1 MAMGVW
7 KPAVGTETAAIR
19 LANLW
24 KTVCMA
30 AFTTVLEY
38 ESNDFQKGADPTSI
52 IAAGNVLRAPL
63 EIDSRG
69 GFIGQDEFEAGI
81 QLLCSS
87 TSEIKVG
94 FEKAAAAKGIDLA
107 STITVA
113 VFKLR
118 IMLAHVRMK
127 RRVWLKQDESVRT
140 LADPTLMGLY
150 NTIQASA
157 DNPGKPT
164 KPNPF
169 TNFRRTGESDDEEE
183 LDDAVVKT
191 VSTYFDPCKRKV
203 VTLQS
208 DGAMVAASQY
218 TKQEDGFVRAE
229 WLDVSGNVY
238 HVFNTEVPNSCL
250 QNGELFESHPTST
263 VEPDLE
269 LGALTDA
276 PVMRKPAS
284 RRVSTK
290 KTAEEDNAEPENK
303 PKEEEAEPEDT
314 PKAEPNAAPK
324 VTPKAAPKK
333 KAKAMKKKKKYK
345 KQATPKAEEAE
356 PKAAPK
362 AAPKKKAKVT
372 PKAAPKAEEA
382 EPEDTPKAEPKAAP
396 KSTQASAMKK
406 KNKKQQTGAAVKK
419 VRLTLP

>member
-1 MAMGVW
+1 MAMGSW
-7 KPAVGTETAAIR
+7 RPGVGTGSAAIR

-30 AFTTVLEY
+30 AFTSVLEY

-69 GFIGQDEFEAGI
+69 GFISQDEFEAGI

-94 FEKAAAAKGIDLA
+94 FEKAAVAKGIELA
-107 STITVA
+107 SVITIT

-118 IMLAHVRMK
+118 VMLSHVRMK
-127 RRVWLKQDESVRT
+127 RRAWLKQDDSTKT
-140 LADPTLMGLY
+140 LADPTLIGLY
-150 NTIQASA
+150 NTIQVSA
-157 DNPGKPT
+157 ENPGKPT

-183 LDDAVVKT
+183 LDDGVVKT
-191 VSTYFDPCKRKV
+191 VSTYFDPCKRKAIN
-203 VTLQS
+203 LQS
-208 DGAMVAASQY
+208 DGTMVAASQY

-229 WLDVSGNVY
+229 WLNASGTVY
-238 HVFNTEVPNSCL
+238 HVLNTEVPNSCL

-263 VEPDLE
+263 AEPDLE
-269 LGALTDA
+269 PGALTDA

-290 KTAEEDNAEPENK
+290 KTAAEDK
-303 PKEEEAEPEDT
+303 AEPEDT
-314 PKAEPNAAPK
+314 
-324 VTPKAAPKK
+324 
-333 KAKAMKKKKKYK
+333 
-345 KQATPKAEEAE
+345 
-356 PKAAPK
+356 
-362 AAPKKKAKVT
+362 
-372 PKAAPKAEEA
+372 PKAEEA

-396 KSTQASAMKK
+396 KVTPKAAPKKRAKAEPKEEPEATPKKKAKAEPKAEAEATPKDTPKQKTKAAPKAKPEATPKAEATQASAIKK
-406 KNKKQQTGAAVKK
+406 KNKEQQTRAAVKK